1 MDGWRTFG
9 KELASSRGAFPIYGF
24 RAHFA
29 LAGCKALTILSL
41 GDETARGLGVPV
53 EKYDFL

>member
-1 MDGWRTFG
+1 MDGWRTLG
-9 KELASSRGAFPIYGF
+9 KKLASSRGAFPIYGF

-53 EKYDFL
+53 EKVRFL